1 MTIKGNQPSL
11 QRAVFDKI
19 LPLLGDAPHHVV
31 EEHSR
36 GKIKRWSC
44 WTTGAE
50 GIEFPHASQAAMIR
64 RETFELS
71 GGRVSKENALILTS
85 RKAGK
90 MTAADVSRHAR
101 GHWGIEN
108 KSHYVRD
115 TVYREDNSQ
124 VWAEEG
130 PQAMASLR
138 NLALG
143 LFRLKKV
150 NCIKETAEWVCRD
163 RTRALLFMTTQR
175 DGSHV

>member
-1 MTIKGNQPSL
+1 
-11 QRAVFDKI
+11 
-19 LPLLGDAPHHVV
+19 
-31 EEHSR
+31 
-36 GKIKRWSC
+36 
-44 WTTGAE
+44 
-50 GIEFPHASQAAMIR
+50 MIR

-71 GGRVSKENALILTS
+71 GGRVSKENALVLTS

-90 MTAADVSRHAR
+90 MTAADVNKHTR

-124 VWAEEG
+124 AWAGEG

-163 RTRALLFMTTQR
+163 RTRALLYMTT
-175 DGSHV
+175 

>member
-1 MTIKGNQPSL
+1 MPEPCAATSGTHGS
-11 QRAVFDKI
+11 
-19 LPLLGDAPHHVV
+19 
-31 EEHSR
+31 EE
-36 GKIKRWSC
+36 
-44 WTTGAE
+44 
-50 GIEFPHASQAAMIR
+50 
-64 RETFELS
+64 
-71 GGRVSKENALILTS
+71 GG
-85 RKAGK
+85 AGK
-90 MTAADVSRHAR
+90 RRPLSD
-101 GHWGIEN
+101 N

-124 VWAEEG
+124 AWAGEG

-175 DGSHV
+175 DGGHA